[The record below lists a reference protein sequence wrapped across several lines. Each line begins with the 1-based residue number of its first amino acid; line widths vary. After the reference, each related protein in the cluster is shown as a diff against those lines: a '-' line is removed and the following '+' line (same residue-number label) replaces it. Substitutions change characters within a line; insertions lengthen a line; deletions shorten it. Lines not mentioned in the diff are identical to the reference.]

1 MATKLTDAQIKAQK
15 KWEANNKEQ
24 RNYTKAKSS
33 CKSFIR
39 NKATKDDIEEIIA
52 LANEIKLEKF

>member
-1 MATKLTDAQIKAQK
+1 MSKLTDAQIKAQK
-15 KWEANNKEQ
+15 KWESNNKEQ
-24 RNYTKAKSS
+24 RNYTKSKSS

-39 NKATKDDIEEIIA
+39 NKATKDDIDEIIE